1 VVWHQVENPACTKLI
16 DEVMAWLSVWS
27 EMQLIYHCHPINQSI
42 IYLIQATRPIKR
54 INIKRKRKTDKQKEE
69 DRDILH

>member
-1 VVWHQVENPACTKLI
+1 
-16 DEVMAWLSVWS
+16 MSVFVNAIHIPNITATLTLAADS
-27 EMQLIYHCHPINQSI
+27 LFNAFNQSI

-54 INIKRKRKTDKQKEE
+54 TNIKRKRKKRKTDRQKEE